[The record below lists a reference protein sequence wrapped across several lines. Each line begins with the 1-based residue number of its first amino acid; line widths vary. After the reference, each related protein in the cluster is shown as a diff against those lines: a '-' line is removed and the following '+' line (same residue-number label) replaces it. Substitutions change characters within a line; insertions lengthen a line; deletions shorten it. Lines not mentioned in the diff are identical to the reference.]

1 MTELRVYLSI
11 EDLQP
16 QFAAYMSTP
25 VRARG
30 YPPMQGDN
38 SLIVE
43 VTPALSIH
51 RLVDLALKAEP
62 DMEPGILFTERRF
75 GLLELHSRDPG
86 ELREAGEAILR
97 GIGAKASDQ
106 LAPSTLYT
114 DVIEHVGDQHAII
127 LNRMRNASM
136 ILPGQSL
143 LLYEMAPAL
152 FAAVAAN
159 EAERAAPEAT
169 IVDIQMMGATGRDLH
184 GGTRRRLWRTPGT
197 PSRRLSEGSTAGRL
211 SRSPACRRDCRS
223 RSGSKS
229 SKRTGHETVGMIS
242 SCGSGTRCRCE
253 PMRPH
258 LPVEGQVMLVVIAE
272 VGRGI
277 QSGAARGPGLV
288 DARGARE
295 LGVPAAH
302 VSPRA
307 R

>member
-30 YPPMQGDN
+30 YPPVQGDD
-38 SLIVE
+38 SLIIE

-51 RLVDLALKAEP
+51 RLVDLALKAVP
-62 DMEPGILFTERRF
+62 DMEPGILFTERQF
-75 GLLELHSRDPG
+75 GLLELHSKEPV
-86 ELREAGEAILR
+86 EVREAGEAVLR
-97 GIGAKASDQ
+97 GIGATSSDQ

-114 DVIEHVGDQHAII
+114 DIVEDVSDQHAII

-169 IVDIQMMGATGRDLH
+169 IVDIQMMGASGRVFMAGAKAALQEARDAISDTL
-184 GGTRRRLWRTPGT
+184 GRIEGRT
-197 PSRRLSEGSTAGRL
+197 A
-211 SRSPACRRDCRS
+211 
-223 RSGSKS
+223 
-229 SKRTGHETVGMIS
+229 
-242 SCGSGTRCRCE
+242 
-253 PMRPH
+253 
-258 LPVEGQVMLVVIAE
+258 
-272 VGRGI
+272 
-277 QSGAARGPGLV
+277 
-288 DARGARE
+288 
-295 LGVPAAH
+295 
-302 VSPRA
+302 
-307 R
+307 